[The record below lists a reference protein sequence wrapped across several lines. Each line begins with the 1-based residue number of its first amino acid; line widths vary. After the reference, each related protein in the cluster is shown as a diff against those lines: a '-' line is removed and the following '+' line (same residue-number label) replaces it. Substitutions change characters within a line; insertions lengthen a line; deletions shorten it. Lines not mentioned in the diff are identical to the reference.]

1 MIHWNSNGTT
11 IVIRDGPG
19 AFTKSIIPE
28 HFNHTNYASFIRQLN
43 QYDFSKRNLLKDDN
57 LKSSKYRNEVV
68 EFQNVYFQLNRR
80 DQWHLIQRNKGQ
92 GKKKETED
100 AQRNVQAQEQQKEM
114 DDLKGMV
121 EDLKRQQNDT
131 TRMLLQN
138 QKNNNVLMQKNQ
150 ELYNRDM
157 YNKNCI
163 FQMYSIIKNHLGPN
177 VPHNLQAPPNPFE
190 IGHQH
195 QKSITE
201 TSHSFEKPMST
212 STRMSTRSKSIRNK
226 PTPPTVEIEY
236 VAESPTAQIQQITSP
251 MLRGSKNAP
260 VSKAGIASNK
270 SDKQLV
276 KQLTRSN
283 KSTIQVPHGE
293 NDILQNIQKKQL
305 ATQQSIKDLARKL
318 NTSRSFQKLKSQVSQ
333 RDESDAK
340 RRKSNDEEQDDEQ
353 ELDWNTGTPVPES
366 GLSFDFP
373 ATDFLPNNEQLGFVD
388 QIMNHDLTGP
398 LPRFESIRLG
408 TWGEAEQ
415 GDDML
420 HNFFNGDSEDKLDL
434 GKK

>member
-19 AFTKSIIPE
+19 AFTKTIVPE

-80 DQWHLIQRNKGQ
+80 DQWYLIQRNKGQ
-92 GKKKETED
+92 GKKKESEE
-100 AQRNVQAQEQQKEM
+100 AQRNVQVQEQQKEM
-114 DDLKGMV
+114 DDLKNMV

-201 TSHSFEKPMST
+201 SSHSFEKPT
-212 STRMSTRSKSIRNK
+212 VTATRMSTRSKSIRNK
-226 PTPPTVEIEY
+226 PTVEIEY
-236 VAESPTAQIQQITSP
+236 VAESPTAQIQPLTSP
-251 MLRGSKNAP
+251 MLRANKAP
-260 VSKAGIASNK
+260 VSKAGIASSK

-293 NDILQNIQKKQL
+293 NDILQNITKKQF

-333 RDESDAK
+333 RDDDAK
-340 RRKSNDEEQDDEQ
+340 RRKSGDDDADDDEQ

-373 ATDFLPNNEQLGFVD
+373 STAMVDFLPNNEQLGFVD
-388 QIMNHDLTGP
+388 AIINNDLTGP

-408 TWGEAEQ
+408 SFEHGA
-415 GDDML
+415 DDML
-420 HNFFNGDSEDKLDL
+420 HDFFNADGEDKLDL
-434 GKK
+434 GGK